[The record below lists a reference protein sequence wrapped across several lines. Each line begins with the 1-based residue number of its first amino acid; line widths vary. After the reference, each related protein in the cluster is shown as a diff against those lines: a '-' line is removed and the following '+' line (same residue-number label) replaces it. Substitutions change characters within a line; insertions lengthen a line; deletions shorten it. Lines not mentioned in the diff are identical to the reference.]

1 MVLNIKSGF
10 LLFILVLC
18 SIILPAQNK
27 RLSGVVKDKQSDEPI
42 PFASVVFKLSK
53 KGVLTDSAGRFS
65 VDFDGVK
72 NTDSITV
79 QSVGYKILT
88 LPVSSFKDSNAVATF
103 KIEVLPPSGEAIV
116 KSKYNRALWFWKKIM
131 ANKEKNNRT
140 RWDNYSYE
148 IYNKIEMDLN
158 NVKKEKLQKNLITKP
173 LSFVLSYVDT
183 SEEHVAYLPVYLS
196 ETLSDYYYQKAPER
210 IHEVI
215 KATRT
220 NGVENESLI
229 KELGGMYQNVNVYN
243 NFIPVFNKDFISPF
257 NSNGDNYYKFKLA
270 DTAYLSGKR
279 LVHFRFS
286 AKRKGENTFEGDCWV
301 NDTSFALQK
310 VTLRP
315 SPDANINFIEGL
327 SIIQEYR
334 LINDSIWFLYKD
346 RFVADIAPIGNGK
359 LGIKGRK
366 TATYEHIKLNDT
378 TTVNDIAKTKKIQQV
393 DLVPNT
399 QDLPD
404 SFWQKNRHEQLDK
417 NEKAVYAVLDTLNKN
432 KTYLFY
438 KNTAEAFM
446 KGTFDVGNL
455 RFGPWYYWVSGN
467 YWEGARFRF
476 DVSTNRGFNKKLFL
490 TGYAAYGTKD
500 GVFKGGGEV
509 KYLFN
514 KDYWTFLSFRY
525 KNDLDNGQVNY
536 DQLGT
541 DNIFATLFRR
551 PGIPFKFQQLEKK
564 ELEFYK
570 ESPKGFGVGLT
581 LVSKKYDALLNLPGK
596 EWYPQKGV
604 DPFNTFE
611 SVLHFRW
618 AHLERNLITNFHR
631 ISLGSLYPILDLKYT
646 KGWTKV
652 LNSNYDYHKVDFS
665 ITHLFKIS
673 PYGEVHYNFF
683 AGKVIG
689 TLPYQMLDILPG
701 NEVYYY
707 SQFSFN
713 LMQRFEY
720 LTDQY
725 AGFNVEHNFGPGIF
739 KYIPITRK
747 MKFRQFWSAKGIV
760 GSLSDANKQM
770 NFVGNYPYRSLDNK
784 PYIELGTGVDNI
796 FKFFRVDF
804 VWRVASPPPIN
815 GELRDKFGIFASFR
829 FQF

>member
-1 MVLNIKSGF
+1 MVSYLKSGS
-10 LLFILVLC
+10 LLLIILLC

-27 RLSGVVKDKQSDEPI
+27 KLSGVIKDKQSDEPI

-65 VDFDGVK
+65 VDFEGVK
-72 NTDSITV
+72 NSDSITV
-79 QSVGYKILT
+79 QSVGYKTLI
-88 LPVSSFKDSNAVATF
+88 LPVSSFKDSNESTIF
-103 KIEVLPPSGEAIV
+103 KIEVLPPSGEAVV

-131 ANKEKNNRT
+131 ANKDKNNRT
-140 RWDNYSYE
+140 RWDYYSYE

-183 SEEHVAYLPVYLS
+183 SEDRKAYLPVYLS
-196 ETLSDYYYQKAPER
+196 ETLSDYYYQKNPER

-229 KELGGMYQNVNVYN
+229 KELGGMYQNVNVYS

-270 DTAYLSGKR
+270 DTAYLRGKR

-301 NDTSFALQK
+301 NDTSFAIQK
-310 VTLRP
+310 ITLRP

-334 LINDSIWFLYKD
+334 LINDSVWFLYKD

-366 TATYEHIKLNDT
+366 TATYEQVSFNDSAT
-378 TTVNDIAKTKKIQQV
+378 MHDIAKTKKIQQV

-399 QDLPD
+399 QNLPD

-417 NEKAVYAVLDTLNKN
+417 NERAVYSILDTLTKN

-438 KNTAEAFM
+438 RNTAEAFM

-467 YWEGARFRF
+467 FWEGARYRF
-476 DVSTNRGFNKKLFL
+476 DVSTNHGFHKKLFL
-490 TGYAAYGTKD
+490 TGYASYGTKD
-500 GVFKGGGEV
+500 GAIKGGGEV

-541 DNIFATLFRR
+541 DNLFATIFRR
-551 PGIPFKFQQLEKK
+551 PGIPYKFQKLEKK

-570 ESPKGFGVGLT
+570 ESPNGFGVGVT
-581 LVSKKYDALLNLPGK
+581 LVSKKYNALLNLPGK
-596 EWYPQKGV
+596 ELFPQTGS
-604 DPFNTFE
+604 DPFNSFE
-611 SVLHFRW
+611 SVLHLRW
-618 AHLERNLITNFHR
+618 AHLERSLITNFHR

-646 KGWTKV
+646 KGWANV
-652 LNSNYDYHKVDFS
+652 LGSGYDYHKVDVS

-683 AGKVIG
+683 GGKVLG
-689 TLPYQMLDILPG
+689 TLPYQVLDILPG

-707 SQFSFN
+707 SKYSFN

-720 LTDQY
+720 LADQY

-739 KYIPITRK
+739 KFIPVTRK
-747 MKFRQFWSAKGIV
+747 LKFRQFWSAKGIV
-760 GSLSDANKQM
+760 GSLTDANKQL
-770 NFVGNYPYRSLDNK
+770 NFVGNFPYRSLDNK

-804 VWRVASPPPIN
+804 VWRVASPAPIN
-815 GELRDKFGIFASFR
+815 GELRDKFGMFASFR

>member
-1 MVLNIKSGF
+1 MASYLKSGIF
-10 LLFILVLC
+10 LLLLTLSA
-18 SIILPAQNK
+18 SIASAQNK

-42 PFASVVFKLSK
+42 PFASVEFKLSK
-53 KGVLTDSAGRFS
+53 KGVFTDSAGRFS

-72 NTDSITV
+72 NNDSITV
-79 QSVGYKILT
+79 QSVGYKILIVAVT
-88 LPVSSFKDSNAVATF
+88 AFKDSNSVATF
-103 KIEVLPPSGEAIV
+103 KIEVLPPVGEAIV

-158 NVKKEKLQKNLITKP
+158 NVKKEKLQKNILTKP

-196 ETLSDYYYQKAPER
+196 ETLSDYYFQKDPER

-229 KELGGMYQNVNVYN
+229 KELGGMYQNVNVYSN
-243 NFIPVFNKDFISPF
+243 YIPVFNKDFISPF

-334 LINDSIWFLYKD
+334 LIKDSVWFLYKD

-359 LGIKGRK
+359 LGFKGRK
-366 TATYEHIKLNDT
+366 TATYEHVKLNDT
-378 TTVNDIAKTKKIQQV
+378 ATTADIAKTKKIQQV
-393 DLVPNT
+393 DLVPDT
-399 QDLPD
+399 QNLPD
-404 SFWQKNRHEQLDK
+404 SFWTKNRHEQLDK
-417 NEKAVYAVLDTLNKN
+417 NEKAVLAVLDTLNKN
-432 KTYLFY
+432 KTFLFY
-438 KNTAEAFM
+438 RNVTEAAM

-455 RFGPWYYWVSGN
+455 RFGPWYYWFSGN
-467 YWEGARFRF
+467 YWEGSRFRF

-500 GVFKGGGEV
+500 AVFKGGGEV

-514 KDYWTFLSFRY
+514 KDAWTFLSFRY

-541 DNIFATLFRR
+541 DNLFATLFRR
-551 PGIPFKFQQLEKK
+551 PGIPFKYQQLEKK
-564 ELEFYK
+564 EIEFYK
-570 ESPKGFGVGLT
+570 ESSKGFGIGLT
-581 LVSKKYDALLNLPGK
+581 LVSKKYDALLNLPSK
-596 EWYPQKGV
+596 ELFTQNGT

-618 AHLERNLITNFHR
+618 AHLERSLITNFHR
-631 ISLGSLYPILDLKYT
+631 FSLGSLYPIIDLKYT
-646 KGWTKV
+646 KGWKQV
-652 LNSNYDYHKVDFS
+652 LNSNYDYQKIDFTISHQLKV
-665 ITHLFKIS
+665 S
-673 PYGEVHYNFF
+673 PYGEIHYNFF
-683 AGKVIG
+683 AGKVFG

-701 NEVYYY
+701 SEVYYY
-707 SQFSFN
+707 NKYSFN

-720 LTDQY
+720 LSDQY

-747 MKFRQFWSAKGIV
+747 LKFRQFWSAKGIV

-815 GELRDKFGIFASFR
+815 GDLRDKFGVFASFR

>member
-1 MVLNIKSGF
+1 MFFNRKSGF
-10 LLFILVLC
+10 LLLLFLL
-18 SIILPAQNK
+18 SSFLLNAQTK
-27 RLSGVVKDKQSDEPI
+27 RLAGVIKDKQSDEPI

-53 KGVLTDSAGRFS
+53 KGALTDSAGRFS
-65 VDFDGVK
+65 LDYEAVFA
-72 NTDSITV
+72 NDSLLV
-79 QSVGYKILT
+79 QSVGYKALV
-88 LPVSSFKDSNAVATF
+88 LPISAFRDSATIIF
-103 KIEVLPPSGEAIV
+103 KIEVLPPSGEAVV

-131 ANKEKNNRT
+131 ANKDKNNRT
-140 RWDNYSYE
+140 RWDSYSYE
-148 IYNKIEMDLN
+148 IYNKLEMDLN
-158 NVKKEKLQKNLITKP
+158 NIKKEKLAKNIILKP
-173 LSFVLSYVDT
+173 LGFVLSYVD
-183 SEEHVAYLPVYLS
+183 SAEGSRPYLPVYLS
-196 ETLSDYYYQKAPER
+196 ETLSDYYYQKNPER

-215 KATRT
+215 KATKT

-229 KELGGMYQNVNVYN
+229 KEMGGMYQNVNVYN

-270 DTAYLSGKR
+270 DTAYLRGKR

-301 NDTSFALQK
+301 NDTSFAIQK
-310 VTLRP
+310 VTMRP

-366 TATYEHIKLNDT
+366 TATYEHVVLNDT
-378 TTVNDIAKTKKIQQV
+378 ATTQDIAKTKKNQQV

-404 SFWQKNRHEQLDK
+404 SFWQKNRHEGLDK
-417 NEKAVYAVLDTLNKN
+417 NELTVYKVLDTLTKN
-432 KTYLFY
+432 KTYIFY
-438 KNTAEAFM
+438 RDAVEAIM
-446 KGTFDVGNL
+446 KGTKDIGNI
-455 RFGPWYYWVSGN
+455 RIGPWYYWMSGN

-476 DVSTNRGFNKKLFL
+476 DVSTNRGFHKKLFL
-490 TGYAAYGTKD
+490 SAYTAYGTKD
-500 GVFKGGGEV
+500 HQFKGGGEV

-514 KDYWTFLSFRY
+514 KDYWTYLRVLY

-541 DNIFATLFRR
+541 DNLFATLFRR
-551 PGIPFKFQQLEKK
+551 PNIPYKFQRLERK
-564 ELEFYK
+564 EIEFYK
-570 ESPKGFGVGLT
+570 ESPKGFGVGIT
-581 LVSKKYDALLNLPGK
+581 LVNKKYDPLLNLPGK
-596 EWYPQKGV
+596 EFYTQNGAE
-604 DPFNTFE
+604 PFNTFE
-611 SVLHFRW
+611 SVLHLRY
-618 AHLERNLITNFHR
+618 AHLERSLISNFSR

-646 KGWTKV
+646 RGWANV
-652 LNSNYDYHKVDFS
+652 LSGNYDYHKVDAT
-665 ITHLFKIS
+665 ITHYFKVS
-673 PYGEVHYNFF
+673 PYGQIKYNFF
-683 AGKVIG
+683 GGKVFG

-701 NEVYYY
+701 SEVYYY
-707 SQFSFN
+707 NRYAFN

-720 LTDQY
+720 LADQY

-739 KYIPITRK
+739 KYNTLTRK
-747 MKFRQFWSAKGIV
+747 LKFRQFWSAKGVV
-760 GSLSDANKQM
+760 GTLSEANKQM
-770 NFVGNYPYRSLDNK
+770 NFVGNYPYRSLDGK

-796 FKFFRVDF
+796 FKFFRIDF
-804 VWRVASPPPIN
+804 VWRVASPPPIS
-815 GELRDKFGIFASFR
+815 GELRDKFGMFASFR